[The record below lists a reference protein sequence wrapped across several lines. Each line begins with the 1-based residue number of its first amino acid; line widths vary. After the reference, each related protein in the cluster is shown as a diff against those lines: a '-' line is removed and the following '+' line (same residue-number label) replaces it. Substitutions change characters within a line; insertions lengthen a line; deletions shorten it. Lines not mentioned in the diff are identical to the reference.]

1 MAKETGTSSVI
12 INTDSEGVADLVNK
26 KKDSRTPI
34 FWVISEIQELIN
46 EFIECKVKFAPRPCN
61 VKAHQLAK
69 LALEY
74 KESAI
79 WLDLFPANVMYI
91 LQVLS

>member
-1 MAKETGTSSVI
+1 MAKETGTSLVI
-12 INTDSEGVADLVNK
+12 INTDSGVADLVNK

-46 EFIECKVKFAPRPCN
+46 EFIECKVKFAPTPCN

-69 LALEY
+69 LA
-74 KESAI
+74 
-79 WLDLFPANVMYI
+79 
-91 LQVLS
+91 

>member
-1 MAKETGTSSVI
+1 MAKETGTSLVI

-61 VKAHQLAK
+61 VSSISQTCLG
-69 LALEY
+69 
-74 KESAI
+74 
-79 WLDLFPANVMYI
+79 V
-91 LQVLS
+91 

>member
-1 MAKETGTSSVI
+1 MAKETGTSLVI
-12 INTDSEGVADLVNK
+12 INTDSGVADLVN

-46 EFIECKVKFAPRPCN
+46 EFIECKVKFAPTPCN

-69 LALEY
+69 LA
-74 KESAI
+74 
-79 WLDLFPANVMYI
+79 
-91 LQVLS
+91 